1 MLVKDQFTQGKW
13 EHFSLER
20 VKANMFMK
28 DAEKDKQEGIQGQWQ
43 RQSPAK
49 EYYLEQVKSGADTDC
64 TPKLM
69 KH

>member
-1 MLVKDQFTQGKW
+1 
-13 EHFSLER
+13 
-20 VKANMFMK
+20 MK
-28 DAEKDKQEGIQGQWQ
+28 DAEKDKQEGIQSQWQ

-64 TPKLM
+64 TPKMM